1 MRTFTLVSFII
12 LALSGVAYGAT
23 ATTTLQMIWPANM
36 LGIDQEQA
44 LEKAVTYLQTVDFAE
59 SAAKSIPK
67 DKRDAY
73 AQVTGINNPGN
84 ISAIANLLNQ
94 NLSVQ
99 AEKEHGDIS
108 LTFTC
113 EDSQLALEITEI
125 IAKKAVGEAR
135 FKIAEKMDPSADAVR
150 QQMENIQDQ
159 MQAIQSQIHVIN
171 QQRRTPANQHG
182 ANIGAP
188 INMGRVVNPQGTQDR
203 LQIESYQTQ
212 LKQLRQQYNA
222 LNKELTQAV
231 NSAWK
236 GKPKA
241 GLVIID
247 HADLDA

>member
-1 MRTFTLVSFII
+1 
-12 LALSGVAYGAT
+12 
-23 ATTTLQMIWPANM
+23 
-36 LGIDQEQA
+36 
-44 LEKAVTYLQTVDFAE
+44 
-59 SAAKSIPK
+59 
-67 DKRDAY
+67 
-73 AQVTGINNPGN
+73 
-84 ISAIANLLNQ
+84 
-94 NLSVQ
+94 
-99 AEKEHGDIS
+99 
-108 LTFTC
+108 
-113 EDSQLALEITEI
+113 
-125 IAKKAVGEAR
+125 
-135 FKIAEKMDPSADAVR
+135 
-150 QQMENIQDQ
+150 MENIQNQ
-159 MQAIQSQIHVIN
+159 IQAIQSQIHIIN

-231 NSAWK
+231 NTAWK